1 MNSRHAA
8 GSVFPRAL
16 FPPSELTCRKYL
28 NMIHR
33 TRLPARVIAGPA
45 RNIDCEAE
53 HTWPPRFELKPEN
66 SVCDTWSGGRW
77 ETAPNRGWPSVQFR
91 LKATPKISNN
101 KFRRRAA
108 ARKDLKEPHAE
119 TAGPSTTL
127 RSGRDDNSVA
137 GSATVPSCLFQ
148 SLQNCHPDRSVA

>member
-1 MNSRHAA
+1 MPQFCLSAGAIPVGRAELQQAFEHDSSHTAFGAGDRRPCSQHKLRSRAHVA
-8 GSVFPRAL
+8 
-16 FPPSELTCRKYL
+16 
-28 NMIHR
+28 
-33 TRLPARVIAGPA
+33 
-45 RNIDCEAE
+45 
-53 HTWPPRFELKPEN
+53 PRFELKPEN
-66 SVCDTWSGGRW
+66 SVCDTWSGGCW